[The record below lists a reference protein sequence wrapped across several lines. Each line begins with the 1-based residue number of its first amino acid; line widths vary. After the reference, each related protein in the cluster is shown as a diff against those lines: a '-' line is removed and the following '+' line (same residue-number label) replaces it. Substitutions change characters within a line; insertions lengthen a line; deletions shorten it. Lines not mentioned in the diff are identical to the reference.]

1 MDSPSGNYYKPTEN
15 HKSLI
20 IVLQEDG
27 DYYAVSGV
35 PGDCSTGI
43 TGNYKIKISVN
54 NCWLYNRIIL
64 IKFHTFL
71 TIAELYIGLVSEMVK
86 TILSIMTY
94 IIPVIVKRLVLG
106 LGTWDLGLGIWDLGL
121 GNCQFVNVCKSIDTN
136 FRPGGIDLR
145 NALVIIVK
153 LVIYSGT

>member
-1 MDSPSGNYYKPTEN
+1 MLHWQY
-15 HKSLI
+15 
-20 IVLQEDG
+20 EDK
-27 DYYAVSGV
+27 DI
-35 PGDCSTGI
+35 CQQ
-43 TGNYKIKISVN
+43 
-54 NCWLYNRIIL
+54 LYNRIIL
-64 IKFHTFL
+64 IKFHPFL

-94 IIPVIVKRLVLG
+94 IIPVIVKRLVLGLGIWDLG

-145 NALVIIVK
+145 NALVIIV
-153 LVIYSGT
+153 S